1 MIDGGSRGRRWNLS
15 VIQNCY
21 RVTIGD
27 PIGSG
32 PGQEWD
38 KEWAL
43 TQTSLKGHTDHCR
56 APTQS
61 AAQQFQQRTAMLSPS
76 PREKYADAL
85 NKQTCDLDSQNL
97 FHGPLPQMDD
107 IVVSQN
113 YICLHLS
120 SKRHCRFK
128 TCIPVTLKHCI
139 TALIFAGCSV
149 VSFPDPLATFKS
161 PDQLFSRPNG
171 RRTEILPEAQ
181 QTWAIVKS
189 ILSTA
194 RLIFLTV

>member
-76 PREKYADAL
+76 LREKYADAL

-120 SKRHCRFK
+120 SKRHCRLK
-128 TCIPVTLKHCI
+128 TCIPMTS
-139 TALIFAGCSV
+139 ALHYSIDICWLFGS
-149 VSFPDPLATFKS
+149 
-161 PDQLFSRPNG
+161 QFSRPTCYFQVTW
-171 RRTEILPEAQ
+171 RT
-181 QTWAIVKS
+181 
-189 ILSTA
+189 
-194 RLIFLTV
+194 